1 MPIFSRYPLIIFML
15 LFIGCSSIY
24 YDTMEKAGYHK
35 RDILVDRVETARD
48 AQNDAQEQFQSALD
62 QFTSVINLEESDLKE
77 AYESLNHEYESSESA
92 AEEVSDHIGKVESVA
107 EALFEEW
114 QEELELYENKTL
126 KASSKKKLDLT
137 KKRYQVMLKS
147 MRQAESTMQPVLN
160 SFRDNVLF
168 LKHNLNAQAIGS
180 LRGEFGNLKAD
191 ILNLIGRM
199 NQSIKH
205 SNDFIHDMQATQ

>member
-92 AEEVSDHIGKVESVA
+92 AEEVSDRIGKVESVA